1 MYAMRIKGM
10 MAQRQAVRMRQGTR
24 GVARVSSRRSLGLN
38 TSDLR
43 CVCVIGA
50 AVVSGHR
57 LGIEGVWV
65 NHAFV
70 PCAIDEY
77 VLGVYCVSF
86 DSRVR
91 VRGRCGGV

>member
-1 MYAMRIKGM
+1 MCAVRIEGM
-10 MAQRQAVRMRQGTR
+10 MAQRQAVRMHQGTR
-24 GVARVSSRRSLGLN
+24 GMARVSSRSLGLN

-43 CVCVIGA
+43 CICVIRA
-50 AVVSGHR
+50 AVVGGHG

-86 DSRVR
+86 NSRVR
-91 VRGRCGGV
+91 VRGRCGSV